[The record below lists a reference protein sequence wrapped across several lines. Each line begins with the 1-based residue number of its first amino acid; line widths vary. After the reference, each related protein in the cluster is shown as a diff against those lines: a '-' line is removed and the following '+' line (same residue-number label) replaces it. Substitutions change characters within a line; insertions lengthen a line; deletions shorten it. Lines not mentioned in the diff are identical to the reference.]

1 MKARIYLTRPL
12 AFDRIIPVRDKAM
25 SEPTTLQEAII
36 CYGDL
41 DNCIRKLAGLRWPDG
56 VVICPN
62 CGSKSVSFNAKR
74 RTWKCAV
81 HHSRRE
87 FSIKVGTIFED
98 SPLALSKWLTAL
110 WMVVNCK
117 NGISSWENHRA
128 LGVTQKTAWFM
139 GHRIRL
145 ALQNQSFDKLSNDVE
160 ADETY
165 IGGAA
170 RFMHNS
176 RKQAKGIGPGTVGKV
191 AVMGLL
197 ERHGEVRLKVV
208 EDIKRH
214 NLHAEIKESVEVGSE
229 VYTDAL
235 RSYETLDVDANYVH
249 RVINHAEEYVRGHIH
264 TNGMEN
270 FWSLLK
276 RGLKGTYISVEPF
289 HLFRY
294 LDEQAFRF
302 NNRKGMNDA
311 DRFNL
316 ALSQIVD
323 RRLTYKELTGKQ
335 TETLPN

>member
-1 MKARIYLTRPL
+1 MT
-12 AFDRIIPVRDKAM
+12 
-25 SEPTTLQEAII
+25 EPTTLQEGIV
-36 CYGDL
+36 YYSDP
-41 DNCIRKLAGLRWPDG
+41 DNCLRKLASLRWPDG
-56 VVICPN
+56 IVICPN
-62 CGSKSVSFNAKR
+62 CGSKSVSFNAQR
-74 RTWKCAV
+74 RTWKCSV

-98 SPLALSKWLTAL
+98 SPLPLSKWLAAL

-117 NGISSWENHRA
+117 NGISSYENHRD

-145 ALQNQSFDKLSNDVE
+145 ALQNRSFDKLKNDVE
-160 ADETY
+160 ADETF

-170 RFMHNS
+170 RFMHKS
-176 RKQAKGIGPGTVGKV
+176 RKEAKGIRPGTVGKV

-208 EDIKRH
+208 ENVKRH
-214 NLHAEIKESVEVGSE
+214 NLHGEIRQHVEVGAE

-235 RSYETLDVDANYVH
+235 RSYETLDADAEYVH
-249 RVINHAEEYVRGHIH
+249 RVIDHAESYVRGHVH

-302 NNRKGMNDA
+302 NFRKDMDDS

-316 ALSQIVD
+316 ALSQIVG
-323 RRLTYKELTGKQ
+323 RRVTYAELTGK
-335 TETLPN
+335 TSETDTLPN